1 MSSPNSLPPSQ
12 HYEIRYESLFNP
24 GRAFSFPCD
33 AQGHVELDALS
44 DRARTNYFY
53 ARTVIDREF
62 AAPAVLRLS

>member
-1 MSSPNSLPPSQ
+1 MSSMNPLQAS
-12 HYEIRYESLFNP
+12 HYEVRYESLFNA

-53 ARTVIDREF
+53 ARTVIGREF

>member
-1 MSSPNSLPPSQ
+1 MNSMNSLPTS
-12 HYEIRYESLFNP
+12 HYEVRYESLFNA

-33 AQGHVELDALS
+33 EQGHVELDALS

-53 ARTVIDREF
+53 ARTVIGREF

>member
-1 MSSPNSLPPSQ
+1 MSSMNSLAAS
-12 HYEIRYESLFNP
+12 HYEIRYESLFNA

-33 AQGHVELDALS
+33 EQGHVELDALS

-53 ARTVIDREF
+53 ARTVIGREF